1 MALLEIV
8 SHELS
13 AALRTRRM
21 IVTAVLFVGIGS
33 LAALFYFVAL
43 REAQQVAI
51 AALAEQGVPPEM
63 VAELL
68 RNQSDEIAMAVL
80 DRLGPGW
87 DAFAPPLKLAYVV
100 PVFFAI
106 ALGGLPWMVA
116 GASFDL
122 FASDLRARTLC
133 YWSMR
138 VPRRTLVLGRVIA
151 QLVVIGA
158 AILCVGLVTTVLG
171 ATLMADFSAVRAL
184 AGFGYATCLLLPP
197 AAAYVAIVAFASS
210 LTRSPLAAGA
220 LSVGLLLGLSMLR
233 IPQHIIEEG
242 SPGAVLHHLR
252 LLSPGWWTDGL
263 WAASPVALLGS
274 IAAYSA
280 FAIVFTALAAATLRR
295 HDL

>member
-1 MALLEIV
+1 
-8 SHELS
+8 
-13 AALRTRRM
+13 M
-21 IVTAVLFVGIGS
+21 IVTALLFVGIGS

-51 AALAEQGVPPEM
+51 ATLADQGVPPEM
-63 VAELL
+63 VAQLL
-68 RNQSDEIAMAVL
+68 REQSDEIAMAVL

-87 DAFAPPLKLAYVV
+87 DAFAAPLKLAYVV

-106 ALGGLPWMVA
+106 ALAGLPWMVA

-122 FASDLRARTLC
+122 FSSDLRARTLC

-138 VPRRTLVLGRVIA
+138 VPRRTLVLGRVLA
-151 QLVVIGA
+151 QLLVIGA
-158 AILCVGLVTTVLG
+158 AILCVGLVTTVMG
-171 ATLMADFSAVRAL
+171 ATLIEDFSALRAL

-210 LTRSPLAAGA
+210 LTRSPLAAAA
-220 LSVGLLLGLSMLR
+220 LAVGLLMGLAMLR
-233 IPQHIIEEG
+233 IPQHVIEDG
-242 SPGAVLHHLR
+242 SPGAILHHLR

-263 WAASPVALLGS
+263 WAAAPMDLLGS
-274 IAAYSA
+274 LAAYVA
-280 FAIVFTALAAATLRR
+280 FAVGFTALAAASLRR